1 VTTREERLK
10 AGGFEDLRWPGYRL
24 TLYYEVW
31 SEVKPPH
38 PTFIVELESNHG
50 LIREY
55 KAAFDTLAEAD
66 EDFERMKRKYAVEIA
81 KTALRLR
88 RLN

>member
-1 VTTREERLK
+1 VWGEIRP
-10 AGGFEDLRWPGYRL
+10 LRA
-24 TLYYEVW
+24 
-31 SEVKPPH
+31 
-38 PTFIVELESNHG
+38 TFIVELEHNSR
-50 LIREY
+50 REY

-81 KTALRLR
+81 KTALRLK